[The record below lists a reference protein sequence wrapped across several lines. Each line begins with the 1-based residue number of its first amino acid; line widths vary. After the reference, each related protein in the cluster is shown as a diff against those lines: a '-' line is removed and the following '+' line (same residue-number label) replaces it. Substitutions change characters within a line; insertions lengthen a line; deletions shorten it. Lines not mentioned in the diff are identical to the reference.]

1 MTVAATLNASV
12 EWMAQIFYSF
22 GYCEG
27 LTIVL
32 AAYVDAS
39 DENPDIPVA
48 AVAGVLGTTERWIE
62 FETKWKAFLDVHGL
76 ARFHATQYW
85 SRTGQYERWEDAR
98 FPLARKQIRE
108 ILAQNRLMAVAFAVS
123 TKAFEEWRTAQRQF
137 YPADPY
143 YLCLDRVLR
152 QLIIGV
158 HEVPKDEGITI
169 YVDRDKGRERL
180 AKEVAE
186 WHEDRLRQLPQIGAI
201 NPQREIGVMYGRSS
215 FDYKPLQLADIIA
228 NGAYRTCAKVLKDG
242 PSQMWLNESFVA
254 SPVISFKMF
263 MTAEEIEAD
272 IRSTLIVGQNA

>member
-1 MTVAATLNASV
+1 MSAPARNSV
-12 EWMAQIFYSF
+12 ERMAKIFYPF
-22 GYCEG
+22 GYREG

-32 AAYVDAS
+32 GAYVDAS

-48 AVAGVLGTTERWIE
+48 AVAGVLGTTERWTE
-62 FETKWKAFLDVHGL
+62 FEASWIPFLSEHGL
-76 ARFHATQYW
+76 ARFRTSQYW
-85 SRTGQYERWEDAR
+85 ARTGQFERWEDAR

-108 ILAQNRLMAVAFAVS
+108 ILAPLRLMAVAFAVS
-123 TKAFEEWRTAQRQF
+123 TKAFYEWRDAQRQF

-143 YLCLDRVLR
+143 YFCLDRVLR

-158 HEVPKDEGITI
+158 HERPMDEGITI

-180 AKEVAE
+180 AREVAE
-186 WHEDRLRQLPQIGAI
+186 WHENRLRRLPQIGVV
-201 NPQREIGVMYGRSS
+201 NPQREILLTTGCSS

-242 PSQMWLNESFVA
+242 PSPMWLNESFVA
-254 SPVISFKMF
+254 SPMISFKMF

-272 IRSTLIVGQNA
+272 IRSTLIVGENA

>member
-1 MTVAATLNASV
+1 MSALARHSV
-12 EWMAQIFYSF
+12 ERMATIFHPF
-22 GYCEG
+22 GYREG

-32 AAYVDAS
+32 SAYVDAS

-48 AVAGVLGTTERWIE
+48 AVAGVLGTTGRWID
-62 FETKWKAFLDVHGL
+62 FEAKWIAFLDEHGL
-76 ARFHATQYW
+76 ARFHATEYW
-85 SRTGQYERWEDAR
+85 ARTGQFEFWEDAR
-98 FPLARKQIRE
+98 FPLARKQIRD
-108 ILAQNRLMAVAFAVS
+108 IIAPSRLMAVAFAVS
-123 TKAFEEWRTAQRQF
+123 TKAFNEWRSAQRQF

-143 YLCLDRVLR
+143 YFCLDRVLR

-158 HEVPKDEGITI
+158 HEIPKDEGITI

-186 WHEDRLRQLPQIGAI
+186 WHEDRLRRLPRIGAI

-215 FDYKPLQLADIIA
+215 FDYKPLQLADIIS
-228 NGAYRTCAKVLKDG
+228 NGAYRTCAKMLKDG
-242 PSQMWLNESFVA
+242 PSPMWLNEQFVA

>member
-1 MTVAATLNASV
+1 MSAAAPNSV
-12 EWMAQIFYSF
+12 ERMAKIFHPF
-22 GYCEG
+22 GYREG
-27 LTIVL
+27 LTLVL

-48 AVAGVLGTTERWIE
+48 SVAGVLGTTERWLE
-62 FETKWKAFLDVHGL
+62 FEPKWKAFLDEHGL

-85 SRTGQYERWEDAR
+85 ARTGQYKRWEDDR
-98 FPLARKQIRE
+98 FPLARKQIRD

-123 TKAFEEWRTAQRQF
+123 TKAFDEWRGAQRQF

-143 YLCLDRVLR
+143 YFCLDRVLR

-186 WHEDRLRQLPQIGAI
+186 WHEDRLRRLPPIGAV
-201 NPQREIGVMYGRSS
+201 NPYREIRVMYGGSS
-215 FDYKPLQLADIIA
+215 FDYKPLQLADIIS

-272 IRSTLIVGQNA
+272 IRSTLIVGENA